1 MDIRQQIVELCKER
15 IAAAK
20 DKENLRIFLYD
31 IIGAL
36 NRGEKNPLKIPNQG
50 VAENVLETIRKYG
63 TEDQSNKALNI
74 LGKWQNILPHL
85 QKWFLEKGR
94 TGLCTFPEAGYV
106 RQLPGRWATLLVP
119 AKPLC
124 SQGQTYC

>member
-36 NRGEKNPLKIPNQG
+36 NMGEKNPLKITNQG
-50 VAENVLETIRKYG
+50 VAENVLEAIRKYG
-63 TEDQSNKALNI
+63 TEDQSNKALAI
-74 LGKWQNILPHL
+74 MGKIIDI
-85 QKWFLEKGR
+85 
-94 TGLCTFPEAGYV
+94 A
-106 RQLPGRWATLLVP
+106 
-119 AKPLC
+119 
-124 SQGQTYC
+124 

>member
-15 IAAAK
+15 IAATK

-36 NRGEKNPLKIPNQG
+36 NMGEKNPLKITNQA
-50 VAENVLETIRKYG
+50 VADAVLYTIQKYG

-74 LGKWQNILPHL
+74 LGKWQNI
-85 QKWFLEKGR
+85 
-94 TGLCTFPEAGYV
+94 
-106 RQLPGRWATLLVP
+106 
-119 AKPLC
+119 
-124 SQGQTYC
+124 S

>member
-15 IAAAK
+15 IAAAE

-36 NRGEKNPLKIPNQG
+36 NMGEKNPLKITNQG

-63 TEDQSNKALNI
+63 TEDQSNKALAI
-74 LGKWQNILPHL
+74 MGKIIDI
-85 QKWFLEKGR
+85 
-94 TGLCTFPEAGYV
+94 
-106 RQLPGRWATLLVP
+106 
-119 AKPLC
+119 
-124 SQGQTYC
+124 S

>member
-31 IIGAL
+31 IIAAL
-36 NRGEKNPLKIPNQG
+36 NMGEKNPLKITNQA
-50 VAENVLETIRKYG
+50 VADAVLYTIQKYG

-74 LGKWQNILPHL
+74 LGKWQNI
-85 QKWFLEKGR
+85 
-94 TGLCTFPEAGYV
+94 
-106 RQLPGRWATLLVP
+106 
-119 AKPLC
+119 
-124 SQGQTYC
+124 S